1 VSALTPVRLTVWSD
15 VLCPWCYNG
24 AVRLARISEE
34 LGDAVSIAWKA
45 YLLRPTPKQR
55 SLERFRE
62 YTQTW
67 LVPASAPEGGR
78 FRVWTSDEG
87 PPSHSVPAQVACKA
101 AARQD
106 GFHRYHLALMDAY
119 FWDNRDV
126 SRADVQ
132 ADVARACGLDVA
144 RFAAD
149 LDDHVLEQEV
159 VRDYRDAVERGI
171 TAVPSVVVDDEW
183 VIPGAQDL
191 LFYRRVV
198 EKRRALQA
206 GAA

>member
-1 VSALTPVRLTVWSD
+1 MRLTVWSD

-24 AVRLARISEE
+24 AVRLGRIAEE
-34 LGDAVSIAWKA
+34 LADAVTITWRS
-45 YLLRPTPKQR
+45 YLLRPTPKAR

-62 YTQTW
+62 YTQSW
-67 LVPASAPEGGR
+67 LVPASAPDGGR
-78 FRVWTSDEG
+78 FRTWSSDEG
-87 PPSHSVPAQVACKA
+87 PPSHSVPTQVACKA

-106 GFHRYHLALMDAY
+106 GFHRYHLAVMDAY

-126 SRADVQ
+126 STAGVLV
-132 ADVARACGLDVA
+132 DVAGACGLDVA

-149 LDDHVLEQEV
+149 LADSALEQDV
-159 VRDYRDAVERGI
+159 VRDHREAAERGI

-183 VIPGAQDL
+183 VIPGAQDV